1 MGLEGYRRRVSE
13 AKRKSIMDAARAEFQ
28 GSGFTHA
35 AMAEIARKADVSTAT
50 LYKHFG
56 SKEEL
61 FSAVVDASYANM
73 NIGIEDAETSK
84 TAKDALTKAAESY
97 LNMQFGMGLNA
108 LMRAVISETPGDP
121 QVGRDFYTRGVL
133 KRHEEVK
140 AILDKLVERK
150 LLKAHDTAVT
160 SRQFAG
166 MVKES
171 LIWPAM
177 FDPDFKLPANK
188 DKVIS
193 EALDTL
199 LARYAA

>member
-28 GSGFTHA
+28 DSGFTHA

-61 FSAVVDASYANM
+61 FSAVVDASYSTM
-73 NIGIEDAETSK
+73 GLGLEDAQTAK

-97 LNMQFGMGLNA
+97 LNMQYGMGLNA

-121 QVGRDFYTRGVL
+121 QVGRDFYARGVVM
-133 KRHEEVK
+133 RNDEVK
-140 AILDKLVERK
+140 AILDKLIERK
-150 LLKAHDTAVT
+150 LLKAHDTTLT
-160 SRQFAG
+160 SRQLAG
-166 MVKES
+166 MLKES

-188 DKVIS
+188 DKIID
-193 EALDTL
+193 EALETF